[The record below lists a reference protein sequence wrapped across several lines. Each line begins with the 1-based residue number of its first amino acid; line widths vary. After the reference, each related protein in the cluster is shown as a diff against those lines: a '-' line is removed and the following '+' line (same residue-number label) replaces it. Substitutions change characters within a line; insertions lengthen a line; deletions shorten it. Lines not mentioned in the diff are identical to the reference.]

1 MTAKKFLSALG
12 NISENY
18 INEAAAYSCKRKSK
32 AWVKWVAMA
41 ACLSLFL
48 TGAIVGTIF
57 RSPATPDAGITSYFV
72 LTAQAANGEMV
83 DLGVTESCFNSGPH
97 GGNIFGV
104 DMPLFHFSLRPSDL
118 KHNEVLYS
126 RFDISVSYNGSLVG
140 DKDEHVM
147 VGYLIP
153 AYGSDEPWSYSISG
167 WFEEPTDIII
177 NITDKQSHEIVET
190 ITLNVNYIAHKQG
203 YELQI
208 KNITT
213 EFH

>member
-1 MTAKKFLSALG
+1 MTAKKFLCALG

-18 INEAAAYSCKRKSK
+18 INEAAAYSRKRKSK

-48 TGAIVGTIF
+48 TGTIVGTIF
-57 RSPATPDAGITSYFV
+57 RSPATPDASITSYFV
-72 LTAQAANGEMV
+72 LTAQAANGETV
-83 DLGVTESCFNSGPH
+83 DLGVTEGCFNSGPH

-118 KHNEVLYS
+118 KDNEVLYS
-126 RFDISVSYNGSLVG
+126 RFDISVSYNGAFV
-140 DKDEHVM
+140 KNMDEHIM
-147 VGYLIP
+147 ISYLIP
-153 AYGSDEPWSYSISG
+153 RYGPWSYSISG